1 MIEWFKRLIGGWLP
15 IGTKPFGE
23 YAGKI
28 LWCVG
33 IVLMV
38 SLCTNVWD
46 KLFPGKP
53 NVNQFAAG
61 SNPTFVAEPRDMMG
75 FGCSIMRAYVRVGV
89 KTK

>member
-1 MIEWFKRLIGGWLP
+1 MIEWFKKLIGGWLP

-38 SLCTNVWD
+38 SLATNVWE
-46 KLFPGKP
+46 KLFPSKP
-53 NVNQFAAG
+53 SVVNVQG
-61 SNPTFVAEPRDMMG
+61 DYIQEKQDVAH
-75 FGCSIMRAYVRVGV
+75 FGCSMWRGYI
-89 KTK
+89 KTGITK